1 MGDKAMKETV
11 FISGLYSGPSPSA
24 GLGVARSLRSA
35 FPTARLVGVDY
46 WAGSS
51 GLHHEVFDATW
62 LMPPWDL
69 IEEDL
74 YAKEVQAELDQAALW
89 VPTLDLEVAWLAR
102 TLAPHPLLLAPDEKA
117 LAPIRKPRPSVTEL
131 LPFEIAPSLDL
142 TASDEEIYS
151 FCRAHSWR
159 VWIKGPY
166 HEAVAVGDWRQL
178 EQVRTWMRERWQTDR
193 LSAQVHVRGYE
204 ESVCLAAYDGRL
216 CDALYMRKR
225 ITTPE
230 GKTWAGH
237 VGELPSDL
245 VAPIEA
251 GVRAICWTGGAEI
264 ELLRDVDGRLWWL
277 EWNPR
282 FPAWVHGATLAGRN
296 LPAALVRR
304 ALGLPDGPRML
315 SAQPEFTRVV
325 LEVPVRSGI
334 PLPLPAE
341 PEHGQLGIHGKYGA
355 SLSAIVPML
364 VPDEVP
370 GFAPPTLSPETEADL
385 RATAAVVATP
395 HRLFLPR
402 TAETGFG
409 QLPMVAPADGIA
421 LRYAYSLKTSPDV
434 EYLML
439 ARKAGMLAE
448 CISLLE
454 VRRALEAGWRPD
466 EIVLNGPGKW
476 WPPTERAV
484 DGLRVVF
491 CDSVEELER
500 LAGSGRRDQLWGV
513 RLRIPGSRSRF
524 GVPVDEPADFERLCA
539 AVAALPPD
547 RDFGIH
553 VHMASTMIGVGHW
566 RDIAESSV
574 AWAGAI
580 EAASGRR
587 VRAIDFGGGY
597 HPDDFARLPF
607 QEIVRFARGKLA
619 SLAEVYVEPGRA
631 LTQATMA
638 MVTSVLDVRRH
649 DGKLQEVVM
658 DACIAELPLASVYP
672 HRFFHVVDDR
682 LVPVARGPVRV
693 LGRICMED
701 DVLSQGLDLPDT
713 LKIGDR
719 LVICDAGAYERSMS
733 YAFGRGGY
741 P

>member
-1 MGDKAMKETV
+1 MRDTV

-24 GLGVARSLRSA
+24 GLGVARSLRAA
-35 FPTARLVGVDY
+35 FPTVRLVGVDY

-62 LMPPWDL
+62 LKPPWDL

-74 YAKEVQAELDQAALW
+74 YAKEIQAELDQGALW
-89 VPTLDLEVAWLAR
+89 IPTLDLEVAWLAR
-102 TLAPHPLLLAPDEKA
+102 TTAPHPLLLAPCEKA
-117 LAPIRKPRPSVTEL
+117 LAPSRKPRPSVAEL
-131 LPFEIAPSLDL
+131 LPFEMAPSLDL
-142 TASDEEIYS
+142 SASDEEIYA

-166 HEAVAVGDWRQL
+166 HQAVAVGDWRQL
-178 EQVRTWMRERWQTDR
+178 EHVRASMKDGWQTDR
-193 LSAQVHVRGYE
+193 LSVQVHVRGYE
-204 ESVCLAAYDGRL
+204 ESVCLAAYDGQL

-225 ITTPE
+225 ITTPD

-237 VGELPSDL
+237 VGELSADL
-245 VAPIEA
+245 LGPIEA
-251 GVRAICWTGGAEI
+251 AVRAIGWTGGAEI

-304 ALGLPDGPRML
+304 SLGLPDGPRAL
-315 SAQPEFTRVV
+315 SAQSEFTRVV
-325 LEVPVRSGI
+325 LEVPVRSGL

-364 VPDEVP
+364 VPEEGP
-370 GFAPPTLSPETEADL
+370 RFAPPSLSPETEADL
-385 RATAAVVATP
+385 RATAAVVSTP

-402 TAETGFG
+402 TAAAAFARLDAVER
-409 QLPMVAPADGIA
+409 APGIL
-421 LRYAYSLKTSPDV
+421 LRYAYSLKTSPDA

-454 VRRALEAGWRPD
+454 VRRALETGWLPG

-476 WPPTERAV
+476 WPATERAV
-484 DGLRVVF
+484 EGLRVVF
-491 CDSVEELER
+491 CDSIEELER
-500 LAGSGRRDQLWGV
+500 LAASGRSDQLWGV

-524 GVPVDEPADFERLCA
+524 GVPVDEPEDFERLCA
-539 AVAALPPD
+539 AVATLPAD
-547 RDFGIH
+547 RGFGIH
-553 VHMASTMIGVGHW
+553 VHMASAMIGVGHW

-574 AWAGAI
+574 AWAAAI
-580 EAASGRR
+580 EAASGCR
-587 VRAIDFGGGY
+587 VRALDLGGGY

-607 QEIVRFARGKLA
+607 QDIVRFAGERLR
-619 SLAEVYVEPGRA
+619 SLSEVYVEPGRA

-649 DGKLQEVVM
+649 DGALREVVV
-658 DACIAELPLASVYP
+658 DACIAELPLAAVYP
-672 HRFFHVVDDR
+672 HRFFHIAGDRVV
-682 LVPVARGPVRV
+682 PIARGPVRV

-701 DVLSQGLDLPDT
+701 DVLSSGLDLPDT
-713 LKIGDR
+713 LSIGDR
-719 LVICDAGAYERSMS
+719 LVVCDAGAYERSMS